1 MNNYMENLMSRG
13 GGLLLGTDHSSEG
26 GAEVPHHCGGSFTSG
41 INFICDQIDI
51 TRFTGCYA
59 QAPLA
64 IVADLS
70 NDLMIKP
77 NHAPHGECNGQ
88 QFLWDDSSTS
98 VPAAGLQVNGQF
110 LYSVAWH
117 GSSAL
122 NGFPAITA
130 SFRGAAGYVVEIDS
144 PHTCGD

>member
-1 MNNYMENLMSRG
+1 MSRG
-13 GGLLLGTDHSSEG
+13 GGLFLGTDHSSEG
-26 GAEVPHHCGGSFTSG
+26 GPEVPHHCTTSTFTSG
-41 INFICDQIDI
+41 INFVCDQIDI
-51 TRFTGCYA
+51 SRFTGCYS
-59 QAPLA
+59 QDPKA

-70 NDLMIKP
+70 NDLMVKP
-77 NHAPHGECNGQ
+77 NHAPHSECNGQ

-117 GSSAL
+117 GTNAL
-122 NGFPAITA
+122 SGFPAITA